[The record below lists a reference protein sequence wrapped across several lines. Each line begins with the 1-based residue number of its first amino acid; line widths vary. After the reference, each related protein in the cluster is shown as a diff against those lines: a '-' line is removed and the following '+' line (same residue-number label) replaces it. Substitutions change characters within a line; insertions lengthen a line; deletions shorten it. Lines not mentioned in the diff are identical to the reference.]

1 MSTDPHAID
10 LDSAVALTSRWRE
23 RHPDAMKAARFER
36 AACDRL
42 LAHPE
47 AAGIRIYLGE
57 KLDGSWTYVMV
68 ATAADG
74 RDLIPTDGDADQHPG
89 LAEEAHLCPPDCD
102 PDSPLSQGPSTR

>member
-1 MSTDPHAID
+1 MSMDKHAID
-10 LDSAVALTSRWRE
+10 LPAAAALTSRWRE
-23 RHPDAMKAARFER
+23 RHPDAMKAGRFER

-57 KLDGSWTYVMV
+57 KPDGSWTYVMV

-74 RDLIPTDGDADQHPG
+74 RDLIPTDRDADQHAG

-102 PDSPLSQGPSTR
+102 PNSPLSQGPSTR

>member
-1 MSTDPHAID
+1 MSTDKHAID
-10 LDSAVALTSRWRE
+10 LPAAAALTSRWRE
-23 RHPDAMKAARFER
+23 RHPDAIKAARFER

-47 AAGIRIYLGE
+47 AAGVRIYLGE

-74 RDLIPTDGDADQHPG
+74 RDLIPTGRDLDQHAG
-89 LAEEAHLCPPDCD
+89 LAEESDPCPPDCD
-102 PDSPLSQGPSTR
+102 PNSPLSHGHPIR